1 METTL
6 NQEAI
11 LAMLIERLKELT
23 RSIKDAETEDELAE
37 IAENISAASKAAKDS
52 IERACGEGSLSDLEA
67 AMSLHK
73 LGDALD
79 ATLLLLM
86 LKTVQIRRGEAN
98 E

>member
-11 LAMLIERLKELT
+11 LAMLAERLKQLT
-23 RSIKDAETEDELAE
+23 ASIGKAKSEDELAE
-37 IAENISAASKAAKDS
+37 IAENISTASKAAKDS

-98 E
+98 D

>member
-23 RSIKDAETEDELAE
+23 RTIKDAETEDELAE
-37 IAENISAASKAAKDS
+37 IAENISAAGKAAHDS

-79 ATLLLLM
+79 ATLLLLV